1 MLVNV
6 IVNVSKCNKFH
17 LRVIKSVTF
26 RSETPSNLAKIWEL
40 VLVEIKNVE
49 SVGCFKRAI
58 KKRKTMKCP
67 CRICRTYVFQVG
79 LVWVILRYAT
89 NLFYLFS
96 FFFLFIILVSSLFY
110 LIFSFCNI
118 RFDCLFSCIY
128 VYCIFANLS
137 TLNK

>member
-17 LRVIKSVTF
+17 LRAIKSVTF
-26 RSETPSNLAKIWEL
+26 RSETPSNLAPKIWEL

-79 LVWVILRYAT
+79 LVQQT
-89 NLFYLFS
+89 CFTFFP
-96 FFFLFIILVSSLFY
+96 FFFFFIILVSSLFY